1 MRKLLLALAMLAASS
16 CSSEEPE
23 QKDLPPVEKEPQIL
37 EGDATVTSSEDLA
50 RLAKYDSI
58 TGKLVVKRSTL
69 ERLDLPNLKSIG
81 GRLYIQK
88 NTALKSVNLG
98 SLLQVGTK
106 EGDELVIERN
116 IALENIDLGRL
127 SFVTHSFSLRNNNAL
142 KSINLD
148 SLMRV
153 LGHGLQISENPSLV
167 RLELKSVLDITYLTV
182 SDCVRLEAISM
193 PGLRSVL
200 HIAIQNN
207 PRLLKLNMTNL
218 FGIYVDPTI
227 NADRAGLQ
235 VVGNDSLQTLKGFEN
250 LQVIGRNRPLE
261 ITGNQNLSTCAAI
274 LMRDRLA
281 KNGWRGSGD
290 VCGNRVD
297 ACHAGECTVSE

>member
-1 MRKLLLALAMLAASS
+1 MLAAAS
-16 CSSEEPE
+16 CSSEEPK
-23 QKDLPPVEKEPQIL
+23 QKELPPVEKELLIL
-37 EGDATVTSSEDLA
+37 EGDATITSPEDLA
-50 RLAKYDSI
+50 RLVKYDSI
-58 TGKLVVKRSTL
+58 AGKLVVKRSTV
-69 ERLDLPNLKSIG
+69 ERLDLPNLKSIK

-88 NTALKSVNLG
+88 NAALKSVNLG
-98 SLLQVGTK
+98 SLQQVGTR

-116 IALENIDLGRL
+116 SALESIDLGRL

-142 KSINLD
+142 KSIDLD
-148 SLMRV
+148 SLLRV
-153 LGHGLQISENPSLV
+153 LGHGLQVSENPSLV

-200 HIAIQNN
+200 HVAIQNN
-207 PRLLKLNMTNL
+207 PRLLKLDMTNL

-261 ITGNQNLSTCAAI
+261 ITGNPNLPTCAAI

-281 KNGWRGSGD
+281 KSGWRGTGD

-297 ACHAGECTVSE
+297 ACHARECAESE